1 LLHPHYQPLHGW
13 LPYYAPLGL
22 TNAMILQP
30 PCFNVVEDGAV
41 GILYGSQPCQWLDKC
56 PPIECVP
63 LGTLPL
69 NLLRTYGTLSFYCIL
84 ITSHCMAGYPITP
97 LWGLQMPCFYNR
109 NVLMS

>member
-1 LLHPHYQPLHGW
+1 MQKCKN
-13 LPYYAPLGL
+13 GL
-22 TNAMILQP
+22 TTAML
-30 PCFNVVEDGAV
+30 NVVEDGAV

-84 ITSHCMAGYPITP
+84 ITSHSWLATLLRPSGA
-97 LWGLQMPCFYNR
+97 YNR
-109 NVLMS
+109 NVFSQPPCFIVLMF